1 MSDAMN
7 NPYANNPNQNGSA
20 RSKKGGAP
28 NSSRKASRNTGHTH
42 QTSNRNPSSRAAIP
56 TIRAIRIK
64 ASLRPHATSTV
75 PTPTRIPTRTASS
88 TRATPP
94 VSRTANHTGQ
104 RTSQSDADNGT
115 NNWQPISPFKLM
127 EEWLPK
133 KAKNAIRGTYAV
145 LGIAAVI
152 LGLALLIWPG
162 ATLKVAAIAL
172 GAYFVVSGVVRIVT
186 AIVELGLPGGWRVL
200 DILIGLMLSVGG
212 VVMLKNAAL
221 SGATLAVLITMVVGL
236 GWMLEGVMALV
247 ESWRM
252 PSSAW
257 AVIYALL
264 SIVAGF
270 IVLFSPV
277 SSTTWLILFGG
288 CALVAIGIVAIVRA
302 FTFGKSKRK

>member
-7 NPYANNPNQNGSA
+7 NPYANDPNRNGSN
-20 RSKKGGAP
+20 G
-28 NSSRKASRNTGHTH
+28 
-42 QTSNRNPSSRAAIP
+42 QLP
-56 TIRAIRIK
+56 T
-64 ASLRPHATSTV
+64 
-75 PTPTRIPTRTASS
+75 
-88 TRATPP
+88 
-94 VSRTANHTGQ
+94 
-104 RTSQSDADNGT
+104 
-115 NNWQPISPFKLM
+115 SPFKLV
-127 EEWLPK
+127 EEWLPQ
-133 KAKNAIRGTYAV
+133 KAKNAIRGTYAI
-145 LGIAAVI
+145 LGIAAII

-221 SGATLAVLITMVVGL
+221 SGATLAVLVTMVVGL

-270 IVLFSPV
+270 IVLFSPI

-302 FTFGKSKRK
+302 FTFGKPHRK

>member
-7 NPYANNPNQNGSA
+7 NPYANDPNTNNPNQNGSNGQQPQGQPEYGA
-20 RSKKGGAP
+20 YAP
-28 NSSRKASRNTGHTH
+28 NQQSQSQQQGGNPNNSGNPHQSEPQTPLYFGDPNANQNPNQNGFFYASYT
-42 QTSNRNPSSRAAIP
+42 
-56 TIRAIRIK
+56 
-64 ASLRPHATSTV
+64 
-75 PTPTRIPTRTASS
+75 
-88 TRATPP
+88 
-94 VSRTANHTGQ
+94 TGQ
-104 RTSQSDADNGT
+104 PYGQQYGQQNSQPGT
-115 NNWQPISPFKLM
+115 GNWQPISPFKLA

-133 KAKNAIRGTYAV
+133 KAKNAIRGTYAI
-145 LGIAAVI
+145 LGIAAII

-200 DILIGLMLSVGG
+200 DILIGLMLAVGG
-212 VVMLKNAAL
+212 VVTLKNAAL
-221 SGATLAVLITMVVGL
+221 SGATLAMLITMVVGL

-252 PSSAW
+252 SSSAW

-264 SIVAGF
+264 SIIAGF
-270 IVLFSPV
+270 IVLFSPI

-288 CALVAIGIVAIVRA
+288 CALVVIGIVAIVRA
-302 FTFGKSKRK
+302 FTFGKPNRK

>member
-7 NPYANNPNQNGSA
+7 NPYANDPNTNSPSQNGSNGQQPQGQPEYGAYASNQQSQGQQQSGNPNNSGNSGNPYQSGPQTPRYFDGPYANQNPNQNGFFYASY
-20 RSKKGGAP
+20 STGKVDGQQ
-28 NSSRKASRNTGHTH
+28 NSQPGTG
-42 QTSNRNPSSRAAIP
+42 
-56 TIRAIRIK
+56 
-64 ASLRPHATSTV
+64 
-75 PTPTRIPTRTASS
+75 
-88 TRATPP
+88 
-94 VSRTANHTGQ
+94 
-104 RTSQSDADNGT
+104 
-115 NNWQPISPFKLM
+115 NWQPISPFKLA

-133 KAKNAIRGTYAV
+133 KAKNAIRGTYAI
-145 LGIAAVI
+145 LGIAAII

-172 GAYFVVSGVVRIVT
+172 GAYFVVSGMVRIVT

-221 SGATLAVLITMVVGL
+221 SGATLAVLVTMVVGL

-288 CALVAIGIVAIVRA
+288 CALVVIGIVAIVRA
-302 FTFGKSKRK
+302 FTFGKPNRK

>member
-7 NPYANNPNQNGSA
+7 NPYANDPNTNNPNQNGSNGQQPQGQPEYGA
-20 RSKKGGAP
+20 YAP
-28 NSSRKASRNTGHTH
+28 NQQSQSQQQGDNPNNSGNPYQSEPQIPRYFGDPNANQNPNQNGFFYASYT
-42 QTSNRNPSSRAAIP
+42 
-56 TIRAIRIK
+56 
-64 ASLRPHATSTV
+64 
-75 PTPTRIPTRTASS
+75 
-88 TRATPP
+88 
-94 VSRTANHTGQ
+94 TGQ
-104 RTSQSDADNGT
+104 PYGQQYGQQNSQPGT
-115 NNWQPISPFKLM
+115 DNWQPISPFKLA

-133 KAKNAIRGTYAV
+133 KAKNAIRGTYAI
-145 LGIAAVI
+145 LGIAAII

-200 DILIGLMLSVGG
+200 DILIGLMLAVGG
-212 VVMLKNAAL
+212 VVTLKNAAL

-264 SIVAGF
+264 SIIAGF
-270 IVLFSPV
+270 IVLFSPI

-288 CALVAIGIVAIVRA
+288 CALVVIGIVAIVRA
-302 FTFGKSKRK
+302 FTFGKPNRK

>member
-7 NPYANNPNQNGSA
+7 NPYANNPNQNGGNGQQPQGHPEYGA
-20 RSKKGGAP
+20 YAP
-28 NSSRKASRNTGHTH
+28 NQQSQSQQQGGNPGNPNNPGGSGNPHQGEPQTPRYFGGPYANQNPNQNGFFYASYT
-42 QTSNRNPSSRAAIP
+42 
-56 TIRAIRIK
+56 
-64 ASLRPHATSTV
+64 
-75 PTPTRIPTRTASS
+75 
-88 TRATPP
+88 
-94 VSRTANHTGQ
+94 TGQ
-104 RTSQSDADNGT
+104 PGANGT
-115 NNWQPISPFKLM
+115 GANNWQPTSPFKLA
-127 EEWLPK
+127 EEWLPQ

-200 DILIGLMLSVGG
+200 DILIGLMLAVGG
-212 VVMLKNAAL
+212 MVMLKNAAL
-221 SGATLAVLITMVVGL
+221 SAATLAVLVTMVVGL

>member
-1 MSDAMN
+1 MSDSMN
-7 NPYANNPNQNGSA
+7 NPYVNNPNQNGSNGQQPQGQPEYGA
-20 RSKKGGAP
+20 YAP
-28 NSSRKASRNTGHTH
+28 NQQSQGQQQSGNPNNSSNPYPSEPQTPRYFDGPNANQNPNQNGFFYASYT
-42 QTSNRNPSSRAAIP
+42 
-56 TIRAIRIK
+56 
-64 ASLRPHATSTV
+64 
-75 PTPTRIPTRTASS
+75 
-88 TRATPP
+88 
-94 VSRTANHTGQ
+94 TGQ
-104 RTSQSDADNGT
+104 PYGQQNSQPGT
-115 NNWQPISPFKLM
+115 GNDDWQPISPFKLA

-133 KAKNAIRGTYAV
+133 KAKNAIRGTYAI
-145 LGIAAVI
+145 LGIAAII

-172 GAYFVVSGVVRIVT
+172 GAYFVVSGMVRIVT

-252 PSSAW
+252 PGSAW

-270 IVLFSPV
+270 IVLFSPI

-288 CALVAIGIVAIVRA
+288 CALVVIGIVAIVRA
-302 FTFGKSKRK
+302 FTFGKSNRK

>member
-7 NPYANNPNQNGSA
+7 NPYANNPNQNGGNGQQPQGHPEYGA
-20 RSKKGGAP
+20 YAP
-28 NSSRKASRNTGHTH
+28 NQQSQSQQQGGNPGNPNNPGGSGNPHQGEPQTPRYFGGPYANQNPNQNGFFYASYT
-42 QTSNRNPSSRAAIP
+42 
-56 TIRAIRIK
+56 
-64 ASLRPHATSTV
+64 
-75 PTPTRIPTRTASS
+75 
-88 TRATPP
+88 
-94 VSRTANHTGQ
+94 TGQ
-104 RTSQSDADNGT
+104 PGANGT
-115 NNWQPISPFKLM
+115 GANNWQPISPFKLM

-133 KAKNAIRGTYAV
+133 KAKNAIRGTYAI

-221 SGATLAVLITMVVGL
+221 SGATLAVLVTMVVGL

>member
-7 NPYANNPNQNGSA
+7 NPYANDPNTNNPNQNGSNGQQPQGHPEYGA
-20 RSKKGGAP
+20 YAP
-28 NSSRKASRNTGHTH
+28 NQQSQSQQQGGNPGNPNNPGGSGNPHQGEPQTPRYFGGPYANQNPNQNGFFYASYT
-42 QTSNRNPSSRAAIP
+42 
-56 TIRAIRIK
+56 
-64 ASLRPHATSTV
+64 
-75 PTPTRIPTRTASS
+75 
-88 TRATPP
+88 
-94 VSRTANHTGQ
+94 TGQ
-104 RTSQSDADNGT
+104 PGANGT
-115 NNWQPISPFKLM
+115 GANNWQPTSPFKLA
-127 EEWLPK
+127 EDWLPK
-133 KAKNAIRGTYAV
+133 KAKNAIRGTYAI

-221 SGATLAVLITMVVGL
+221 SGATLAVLVTMVVGL

>member
-7 NPYANNPNQNGSA
+7 NPYANDPNTNNPNQNGSNGQQPQGQPEYGA
-20 RSKKGGAP
+20 YAP
-28 NSSRKASRNTGHTH
+28 N
-42 QTSNRNPSSRAAIP
+42 Q
-56 TIRAIRIK
+56 
-64 ASLRPHATSTV
+64 
-75 PTPTRIPTRTASS
+75 
-88 TRATPP
+88 
-94 VSRTANHTGQ
+94 Q
-104 RTSQSDADNGT
+104 SQSQQQGGNPNNSGNPYQSEPQIPRYFGDPNANQNPNQNGFFYASYT
-115 NNWQPISPFKLM
+115 TDQPYGQQYGQQNSQPGTGNDNWQPISPFKLA

-133 KAKNAIRGTYAV
+133 KAKNAIRGTYAI
-145 LGIAAVI
+145 LGIAAII

-264 SIVAGF
+264 SIIAGF
-270 IVLFSPV
+270 IVLFSPI

-302 FTFGKSKRK
+302 FTFGKPNRK

>member
-7 NPYANNPNQNGSA
+7 NPYANNPNQNGRNGQQPQGQPEYGA
-20 RSKKGGAP
+20 YAP
-28 NSSRKASRNTGHTH
+28 NQQSQGQQQSGNPNNSSNPYPSEPQTPRYFDGPNANQNPNQNGFFYASYT
-42 QTSNRNPSSRAAIP
+42 
-56 TIRAIRIK
+56 
-64 ASLRPHATSTV
+64 
-75 PTPTRIPTRTASS
+75 
-88 TRATPP
+88 
-94 VSRTANHTGQ
+94 TGQ
-104 RTSQSDADNGT
+104 PYGQQNSQPGT
-115 NNWQPISPFKLM
+115 GNDNWQPISPFKLA

-133 KAKNAIRGTYAV
+133 KAKNAIRGTYAI

-257 AVIYALL
+257 TVIYALL

-270 IVLFSPV
+270 IVLFSPI

-302 FTFGKSKRK
+302 FMFGKPNRK

>member
-1 MSDAMN
+1 MSDSMN
-7 NPYANNPNQNGSA
+7 NPYVNNPNQNGSNGQQPQGQPEYGA
-20 RSKKGGAP
+20 YAP
-28 NSSRKASRNTGHTH
+28 NQQSQGQQQSGNPNNSSNPYPSEPQTPRYFDGPNANQGPNQNGFFYASYT
-42 QTSNRNPSSRAAIP
+42 
-56 TIRAIRIK
+56 
-64 ASLRPHATSTV
+64 
-75 PTPTRIPTRTASS
+75 
-88 TRATPP
+88 
-94 VSRTANHTGQ
+94 TGQ
-104 RTSQSDADNGT
+104 PYGQQNSQPGT
-115 NNWQPISPFKLM
+115 GNDNWQPISPFKLA

-133 KAKNAIRGTYAV
+133 KAKNAIRGTYAI
-145 LGIAAVI
+145 LGIAAII

-264 SIVAGF
+264 SIAAGF
-270 IVLFSPV
+270 IVLFSPI

-288 CALVAIGIVAIVRA
+288 CALVVIGIVAIVRA
-302 FTFGKSKRK
+302 FMFGKPNRK

>member
-7 NPYANNPNQNGSA
+7 NPYANDPNTNNPNQNGSNGQQPQDQPEYGA
-20 RSKKGGAP
+20 YAP
-28 NSSRKASRNTGHTH
+28 NQQSQGQQQSGNPNNSGNSGNPYQNEP
-42 QTSNRNPSSRAAIP
+42 QTPRYFGGPYANQNPNQNGFFY
-56 TIRAIRIK
+56 
-64 ASLRPHATSTV
+64 
-75 PTPTRIPTRTASS
+75 
-88 TRATPP
+88 
-94 VSRTANHTGQ
+94 VSYTTGQ
-104 RTSQSDADNGT
+104 PYGQQNSQPGT
-115 NNWQPISPFKLM
+115 GNWQPISPFKLA

-133 KAKNAIRGTYAV
+133 KAKNAIRGTYAI
-145 LGIAAVI
+145 LGIAAII

-221 SGATLAVLITMVVGL
+221 SGATLAVLVTMVVGL

-270 IVLFSPV
+270 IVLFSPI

-288 CALVAIGIVAIVRA
+288 CALVVIGIVAIVRA
-302 FTFGKSKRK
+302 FTFGKPNRK

>member
-1 MSDAMN
+1 MSDSMN
-7 NPYANNPNQNGSA
+7 NPYVNNPNQNGSNGQQPQGQPEYGA
-20 RSKKGGAP
+20 YAP
-28 NSSRKASRNTGHTH
+28 NQQSQGQQQSGNPNNSSNPYPSEPQTPRYFDGPNANQNPNQNGFFYASYT
-42 QTSNRNPSSRAAIP
+42 
-56 TIRAIRIK
+56 
-64 ASLRPHATSTV
+64 
-75 PTPTRIPTRTASS
+75 
-88 TRATPP
+88 
-94 VSRTANHTGQ
+94 TGQ
-104 RTSQSDADNGT
+104 PYGQQNSQPGT
-115 NNWQPISPFKLM
+115 GNDDWQPISPFKLA

-133 KAKNAIRGTYAV
+133 KAKNAIRGTYAI
-145 LGIAAVI
+145 LGIAAII
-152 LGLALLIWPG
+152 LGLALPIWPG

-200 DILIGLMLSVGG
+200 DILIGLMLAVGG

-252 PSSAW
+252 PSSTW

-270 IVLFSPV
+270 IVLFSPI

-288 CALVAIGIVAIVRA
+288 CALVVIGIVAIVRA
-302 FTFGKSKRK
+302 FMFGKPNRK

>member
-7 NPYANNPNQNGSA
+7 NPYANNPNQNGSNEQQPQGQPEYGA
-20 RSKKGGAP
+20 YAP
-28 NSSRKASRNTGHTH
+28 NQQSQSQQQGG
-42 QTSNRNPSSRAAIP
+42 NPNNSGNPYQSEP
-56 TIRAIRIK
+56 QSYT
-64 ASLRPHATSTV
+64 
-75 PTPTRIPTRTASS
+75 
-88 TRATPP
+88 
-94 VSRTANHTGQ
+94 TGQ
-104 RTSQSDADNGT
+104 PYGQPYGQQNSQSDADNGT

>member
-7 NPYANNPNQNGSA
+7 NPYANDPNTNNPNQNGSNGQQPQGQPEYGA
-20 RSKKGGAP
+20 YAP
-28 NSSRKASRNTGHTH
+28 NQQSQSQQQGGNPNNSGNPYQSEPQIPRYFGDPNANQNPNQNGFFYASYT
-42 QTSNRNPSSRAAIP
+42 
-56 TIRAIRIK
+56 
-64 ASLRPHATSTV
+64 
-75 PTPTRIPTRTASS
+75 
-88 TRATPP
+88 
-94 VSRTANHTGQ
+94 TGQ
-104 RTSQSDADNGT
+104 PYGQQYGQQNSQPGT
-115 NNWQPISPFKLM
+115 DNWQPISPFKLA

-133 KAKNAIRGTYAV
+133 KAKNAIRGTYAI
-145 LGIAAVI
+145 LGIAAII

-200 DILIGLMLSVGG
+200 DILIGLMLAVGG

-264 SIVAGF
+264 SIIAGF
-270 IVLFSPV
+270 IVLFSPI

-302 FTFGKSKRK
+302 FTFGKPNRK